1 MKGNSNSA
9 GRNSAV
15 QTTAPRTN
23 GGDGFSL
30 NSTTDAFQARFQ
42 QQKKEQDQALSVAEL
57 ATRNRHKLMV
67 QALTTIRK
75 SLLDLRR
82 IELGERF
89 RLEIAADE
97 WRGWPRIIVVLADS
111 VLRTA
116 EYPKFQV
123 TANDRNEKG
132 TIEIHSGAPATAS
145 NPSTINFSVQEE
157 TDLTRLPLVL
167 KKSVRNYLDTIAQT
181 ILDAEKRLDKEL
193 EETALAQKQSADF
206 DERREKKQPELS
218 GDLFEDVLFTK
229 GPFEVLDAVGDV
241 GSLPGLDDGGLSAAK
256 RQQRQPEANT
266 QAPVAPRQMNPAQE
280 SRAPKSLTLGEASK
294 LDAVEDL
301 FLSEML
307 KD

>member
-9 GRNSAV
+9 GRSSAV
-15 QTTAPRTN
+15 QTAAPRTN
-23 GGDGFSL
+23 GGDGINL

-42 QQKKEQDQALSVAEL
+42 QQKKEQDQALSVAEI

-97 WRGWPRIIVVLADS
+97 WRGWPRITVILADS
-111 VLRTA
+111 VLRNA
-116 EYPKFQV
+116 DYPKFLV

-132 TIEIHSGAPATAS
+132 LIEIHSGAPPTAS
-145 NPSTINFSVQEE
+145 NPSTINFSVREE
-157 TDLTRLPLVL
+157 ADLARLPIVV

-193 EETALAQKQSADF
+193 EETALAQKQAADF

-218 GDLFEDVLFTK
+218 GDLFEDVMFTK
-229 GPFEVLDAVGDV
+229 GPFEVLDSVGDV
-241 GSLPGLDDGGLSAAK
+241 GSLPGLDDGGLRAAQ
-256 RQQRQPEANT
+256 RQQRQPEVRPQT
-266 QAPVAPRQMNPAQE
+266 PTAPRATTPVHDNRAAKSPALSE
-280 SRAPKSLTLGEASK
+280 TSK